1 MKQIIS
7 YLETLFL
14 KSSSLIGLTCLVLC
28 LVTTTYAQ
36 PKQGMKVKGQVLDE
50 SGASLAG
57 ADVTLTESSGKS
69 LQTVSSEKGD
79 FEFSGV
85 SVGTYLLKVSV
96 IGFNPYESEP
106 FKVEKSIVAPLEVR
120 LSIASVTEQI
130 TVDSS
135 SPVSLSSEN
144 NASAIVLK
152 GKDLE
157 ALPEDPDELANA
169 LQELAGPAAGPNGA
183 QLFVD
188 GFNGLRLPP
197 RNSIREIRI
206 NTNPFSSEFDRL
218 GFGRIEILTKPGL
231 DQLHGE
237 AFFNFNDESLN
248 ARNAF
253 APFRAPLQVR
263 RFGGNLSGAI
273 KPKKASFFVD
283 FERRETDENTSV
295 NATILDSNLFPV
307 PFSTVILTPQ
317 RSTNFSSR
325 VDYQLNEK
333 TTFVSRYSFTEINSE
348 NQGIGNFSLA
358 SRGFD
363 NTVRINV
370 LNFTATTIISPR
382 VINEVR
388 LQLTKQNSESMGDN
402 SSPSL
407 NVLGSFFGGGAQ
419 VGRNRRNEER
429 FELQDYVSIALSKHT
444 LKTGVRLRGGR
455 LNTSNTENFG
465 GSYSFAGDVNR
476 DSSGRPIGSNITSL
490 EQLRRTLLGLPG
502 YRPSQFSINSGDPFV
517 SVNQYD
523 VGVFLQDE
531 WRAKQNLTISA
542 GLRYEAQTNLG
553 AKYNFAPRLAFA
565 YSPRTSTNNTN
576 NNNRLATVIRG
587 GFGIFYDRF
596 DDSLTLDTRR
606 LDGNHITQFIA
617 TNPDFFPNIP
627 NLSNLNAIRPIRR
640 QIESELEAPYVMQF
654 AIGVEQ
660 TLPYK
665 LSSSVNYLYARSNHL
680 LRSRNINA
688 PLPGTFTGVSGSGI
702 RPLGNDLG
710 DIYLYEGSGIS
721 RMHQLRIG
729 LSRRLGNATF
739 FSNYSFTK
747 IDSNADGANSFPSNS
762 YNLETE
768 YGRSSLQTKH
778 AVFLGSNVTLP
789 YGIRLSPFLIIRSG
803 RPFDITTGRDSNGDT
818 RFTDR
823 PSFAAP
829 GTPGAITNEFG
840 TFNPNPKIGEA
851 IIPRNLGQGPGFA
864 SLSLSISRNFAFG
877 DKPKSAT
884 ANTTNQAGGPMVA
897 GGFGGAP
904 GGGRGPGGGGPGGG
918 GGGRGG
924 GFGEAGASD
933 KRFNLALTI
942 RASNLLNRTN
952 LGNFS
957 GSLASPIFG
966 QANFASEA
974 RRLECQLRFRF

>member
-1 MKQIIS
+1 MKEIIS
-7 YLETLFL
+7 YLKAISGRKLIALIFL
-14 KSSSLIGLTCLVLC
+14 LVYFTTAASSQT
-28 LVTTTYAQ
+28 
-36 PKQGMKVKGQVLDE
+36 KQGMRVKGQVLDE

-57 ADVTLTESSGKS
+57 ADVTLTLTGAGGKN
-69 LQTVSSEKGD
+69 LQTVSSEKGE
-79 FEFSGV
+79 FEFSGI
-85 SVGTYLLKVSV
+85 GLGIYTLKVSV

-106 FKVEKSIVAPLEVR
+106 FEVEKSVVKPLEVR
-120 LSIASVTEQI
+120 MSIASVTEQVV
-130 TVDSS
+130 VDSS

-144 NASAIVLK
+144 NATAIVLK

-157 ALPEDPDELANA
+157 TLPEDPDELANA

-188 GFNGLRLPP
+188 GFNGVRLPP

-206 NTNPFSSEFDRL
+206 NTNPFSSEYDRL

-253 APFRAPLQVR
+253 APFRAPLQIR

-273 KPKKASFFVD
+273 KPKKASFFLD
-283 FERRETDENTSV
+283 FERRETDENTSI
-295 NATILDSNLFPV
+295 NATILDSSLLAT

-325 VDYQLNEK
+325 IDYQLNEK
-333 TTFVSRYSFTEINSE
+333 TTFVSRYSFTEINNE

-363 NTVRINV
+363 NTVRINT
-370 LNFTATTIISPR
+370 LNFTATTIINPK

-388 LQLTKQNSESMGDN
+388 LQLTKQTSQSSGDN

-429 FELQDYVSIALSKHT
+429 FELQDYISIALSKHT
-444 LKTGVRLRGGR
+444 LKTGIRLRGGR
-455 LNTSNTENFG
+455 LTTSNTENFG
-465 GSYSFAGDVNR
+465 GSYSFAGDINR
-476 DSSGRPIGSNITSL
+476 DSNGRPLSGTITSL
-490 EQLRRTLLGLPG
+490 EQLRRVLLGQPG

-523 VGVFLQDE
+523 IGVFLQDE
-531 WRAKQNLTISA
+531 WRVAQNLTLSGGI
-542 GLRYEAQTNLG
+542 RYETQTNLG

-565 YSPRTSTNNTN
+565 YSPRVAANNSNGSKLT
-576 NNNRLATVIRG
+576 TVIRG

-596 DDSLTLDTRR
+596 DDSFTLDTRR

-617 TNPDFFPNIP
+617 TNPGFFPNIP
-627 NLSNLNAIRPIRR
+627 NMSSLNAIRPIRR
-640 QIESELEAPYVMQF
+640 QIEEELESPYTMQF

-660 TLPYK
+660 QLPYK
-665 LSSSVNYLYARSNHL
+665 LTTTVNYLFSRANHL

-688 PLPGTFTGVSGSGI
+688 PLPGTFTGVSGSGV
-702 RPLGNDLG
+702 RPLGALG
-710 DIYLYEGSGIS
+710 DIYLFEGSGLS

-729 LSRRLGNATF
+729 LSRRAGNITF
-739 FSNYSFTK
+739 FSNYAFTK
-747 IDSNADGANSFPSNS
+747 IDSNADGANNFPSS
-762 YNLETE
+762 SFDLEPE
-768 YGRSSLQTKH
+768 YGRSSLQVKH
-778 AVFLGSNVTLP
+778 ALFLGSNFTAP
-789 YGIRLSPFLIIRSG
+789 YGIRFSPFLVIRSG
-803 RPFDITTGRDSNGDT
+803 RPFDITTGRDNNGDT

-823 PSFAAP
+823 PSFAEP
-829 GTPGAITNEFG
+829 GTLGSITNEFG
-840 TFNPNPKIGEA
+840 TFNPNPRLGET

-864 SLSLSISRNFAFG
+864 SLNLSVSKTFG
-877 DKPKSAT
+877 FGNKQKDASSTQGAP
-884 ANTTNQAGGPMVA
+884 NMQPVA
-897 GGFGGAP
+897 GGFGGRP
-904 GGGRGPGGGGPGGG
+904 GGGPGGGGPGGG
-918 GGGRGG
+918 GGFRGLG
-924 GFGEAGASD
+924 DAGASE
-933 KRFNLALTI
+933 KRFNLTLTL
-942 RASNLLNRTN
+942 RASNFFNRAN
-952 LGNFS
+952 LGNFT

-966 QANFASEA
+966 QSNFATEA
-974 RRLECQLRFRF
+974 RRIEGQLRFRF

>member
-1 MKQIIS
+1 MAF
-7 YLETLFL
+7 LLF
-14 KSSSLIGLTCLVLC
+14 C
-28 LVTTTYAQ
+28 LVTTVSAQ

-69 LQTVSSEKGD
+69 LQTISSEKGE
-79 FEFSGV
+79 FEFSSV
-85 SVGTYLLKVSV
+85 STGAYILKVSV
-96 IGFNPYESEP
+96 LGFNSYESES
-106 FKVEKSIVAPLEVR
+106 FKVEKSVVAPLEVR
-120 LSIASVTEQI
+120 LSVASVTEQV

-144 NASAIVLK
+144 NATAIVLK

-157 ALPEDPDELANA
+157 SLPEDPDELANA

-188 GFNGLRLPP
+188 GFNGIRLPP

-206 NTNPFSSEFDRL
+206 NTNPFSSEYDRL

-237 AFFNFNDESLN
+237 GFFNFNDESLN

-283 FERRETDENTSV
+283 FERRETDENASV
-295 NATILDSNLFPV
+295 NATVLDSNLFPT

-317 RSTNFSSR
+317 RSTSFSSR
-325 VDYQLNEK
+325 IDYQLNEK
-333 TTFVSRYSFTEINSE
+333 TTFVSRYSFNEINNE

-363 NTVRINV
+363 NAIRINV
-370 LNFTATTIISPR
+370 LNFTATTIISPK

-388 LQLTKQNSESMGDN
+388 LQLTKQTSQSTGDD

-419 VGRNRRNEER
+419 VGRSRRNEER
-429 FELQDYVSIALSKHT
+429 FELQDYISIALNKHT
-444 LKTGVRLRGGR
+444 LKTGVRFRGSS
-455 LNTSNTENFG
+455 LKTSNTENFG

-476 DSSGRPIGSNITSL
+476 DSSGSPIGDAITSL

-523 VGVFLQDE
+523 AGVFLQDE

-565 YSPRTSTNNTN
+565 YSPRTAANNTN
-576 NNNRLATVIRG
+576 NNNRLTTVIRG

-617 TNPDFFPNIP
+617 TNPDFFPTIP
-627 NLSNLNAIRPIRR
+627 DLSKLQAIRPIRR
-640 QIESELEAPYVMQF
+640 QIEPELEAPYVTQF

-665 LSSSVNYLYARSNHL
+665 LTSSINYLYSRSNHL

-688 PLPGTFTGVSGSGI
+688 PLPGTFTGTGGSGI
-702 RPLGNDLG
+702 RPLGDIG
-710 DIYLYEGSGIS
+710 DIYLYEGSGVAK
-721 RMHQLRIG
+721 MHQLRIG
-729 LSRRLGNATF
+729 LSRRLGNVSF

-747 IDSNADGANSFPSNS
+747 IDSNADGANNFPSNS
-762 YNLETE
+762 YNLEAE
-768 YGRSSLQTKH
+768 YGRSSLQVRH
-778 AVFLGSNVTLP
+778 QVFLGSNFTAP
-789 YGIRLSPFLIIRSG
+789 YGIRINPFLVIRSG

-823 PSFAAP
+823 PSFAEP
-829 GTPGAITNEFG
+829 GTPGSITNEFG
-840 TFNPNPKIGEA
+840 TFNPNPRPGEA

-864 SLSLSISRNFAFG
+864 SINLSISRNFAFG
-877 DKPKSAT
+877 DKPKNASANAT
-884 ANTTNQAGGPMVA
+884 ANSTNQAGGPVA
-897 GGFGGAP
+897 GGFGAAP
-904 GGGRGPGGGGPGGG
+904 GGGRGGPGGG
-918 GGGRGG
+918 FRGAGGD
-924 GFGEAGASD
+924 AGASD
-933 KRFNLALTI
+933 KRFNLAVTI
-942 RASNLLNRTN
+942 RASNILNRAN